1 MADIEVKIYWEG
13 RLIKTVMRPKRV
25 IDGTTAVVYK
35 KKLFALKP
43 GCRIDVDKPPLSGTK
58 SPPDQEIMAAANMK
72 TPSGA
77 IPVAM
82 KRKEKSPTGT
92 VDELARKLYGV
103 TIEGG
108 PARFRGPGWY
118 STGATVCVCPEC
130 RSTLYGLRKPYT
142 SQGKPYHYWA
152 LVCVK
157 CKVALELSQITDEQ
171 RKLLS
176 KASNHRPSEAD
187 KPRLSES
194 ELARD
199 QKVTPAATAK
209 NPPTATPA
217 AAKRR
222 EKPIE
227 WVAEQRAVIDLET
240 TARVLVS
247 AGPGM
252 GKTAVA
258 CARVAKLVANGVE
271 PANIWLISFTRT
283 AVREIRNR
291 IAALV
296 KKEDRASAVRIT
308 TLDSHAWHLAQGFDG
323 ESAKKI
329 FRGYDETIE
338 SVIKLL
344 EESSEALDEYLES
357 LEHLIVDEAQDL
369 VGLRADL
376 VFALIKR
383 LPASCGVTVF
393 ADDAQAIYGWSA
405 EDAKPGELRDSDD
418 NLSKRLRVS
427 KAVPFRKME
436 LRTVHRTD
444 SEGLKKIFEFTRDK
458 VLRPSANAAMK
469 VLEIRTDIENFAD
482 AKIGEVLQQGVA
494 GRDDILLL
502 FRRRGEVLLASSF
515 LLGAG
520 IAHRVRMSG
529 APVCVAPWIGITLR
543 EFSDRYLTREQFE
556 ELWAKHMDNAGAD
569 HPGQE
574 EAWSQLQVTAGDR
587 GGRIEMRRLRAKL
600 GTSSPPLVFCNPELG
615 TNGPI
620 VGTIHAS
627 KGREADN
634 VHLMLPSDSGKHDT
648 DEESRVLF
656 VGATR
661 ARNSL
666 HIGKGY
672 RYSGSS
678 LDGSGRA
685 YRNSVKGKGTW
696 ANVEIG
702 RAGDLDELSCVSTS
716 NPFGAPAT
724 KEAQTLLSR
733 FGRAIA
739 PAKALCVRESDGS
752 YRWQLMMQ
760 QGKKDIHLGLLD
772 SRMVSDLF
780 EVGKQVR
787 AWQSWRVKLKPASQI
802 EHMYIVGVRS
812 VVLPTDHTH
821 LESLERPYSESG
833 IFLCPI
839 VYGFP
844 NVTYQSYK
852 G

>member
-1 MADIEVKIYWEG
+1 MADIDVRVYWKG
-13 RLIKTVMRPKRV
+13 RLIRTVMRPKHV
-25 IDGTTAVVYK
+25 IEGVTAVVYK
-35 KKLFALKP
+35 KKIYALKP
-43 GCRIDVDKPPLSGTK
+43 GGRIDVDKPPLDESK
-58 SPPDQEIMAAANMK
+58 RAPDQEIMTASITKSPPAAS
-72 TPSGA
+72 SGA
-77 IPVAM
+77 AKHR
-82 KRKEKSPTGT
+82 KRLIDWD
-92 VDELARKLYGV
+92 V
-103 TIEGG
+103 
-108 PARFRGPGWY
+108 
-118 STGATVCVCPEC
+118 
-130 RSTLYGLRKPYT
+130 
-142 SQGKPYHYWA
+142 
-152 LVCVK
+152 
-157 CKVALELSQITDEQ
+157 
-171 RKLLS
+171 
-176 KASNHRPSEAD
+176 
-187 KPRLSES
+187 
-194 ELARD
+194 
-199 QKVTPAATAK
+199 
-209 NPPTATPA
+209 
-217 AAKRR
+217 
-222 EKPIE
+222 
-227 WVAEQRAVIDLET
+227 EQRAVIDLAA

-258 CARVAKLVANGVE
+258 CARVAKLVADGVE

-283 AVREIRNR
+283 AVTEIRNR

-308 TLDSHAWHLAQGFDG
+308 TLDSHAWHLAQGFEG
-323 ESAKKI
+323 ESAKRI
-329 FRGYDETIE
+329 FRGYDETIG

-344 EESSEALDEYLES
+344 EQGSEGLDEYLES

-376 VFALIKR
+376 VFSLIKR

-405 EDAKPGELRDSDD
+405 EDAKPGELLDSDN

-427 KAVPFRKME
+427 KAVPFRTME

-444 SEGLKKIFEFTRDK
+444 SEGLRNIFEFTRAK
-458 VLRPSANAAMK
+458 VLRPTSNAATK

-482 AKIGEVLQQGVA
+482 AKIGEVLQQGIA
-494 GRDDILLL
+494 GRDDVLLL
-502 FRRRGEVLLASSF
+502 FRRRGEVLMASSF
-515 LLGAG
+515 LVGAG

-529 APVCVAPWIGITLR
+529 APVCVAPWVGITLR
-543 EFSDRYLTREQFE
+543 EFTDRYLTREQFE
-556 ELWAKHMDNAGAD
+556 ELWAKHIDKAGD
-569 HPGQE
+569 GHPGRDD
-574 EAWSQLQVTAGDR
+574 AWSQLQVAAGDR
-587 GGRIEMRRLRAKL
+587 GGRIEMRRLRARL

-672 RYSGSS
+672 QYSGSS

-685 YRNSVKGKGTW
+685 YRNAMKGKGTW

-702 RAGDLDELSCVSTS
+702 RAGDLDELSCVSAN
-716 NPFGAPAT
+716 NPFGASAT
-724 KEAQTLLSR
+724 KAAQTLLSR
-733 FGRAIA
+733 FGGSIA
-739 PAKALCVRESDGS
+739 PARAVCVREDDGS
-752 YRWQLMMQ
+752 YRWQLTMQ
-760 QGKKDIHLGLLD
+760 QGKKDIHLGFLG
-772 SRMVSDLF
+772 SRMVADLF

-787 AWQSWRVKLKPASQI
+787 AWQSWRSKLKPASQI
-802 EHMYIVGVRS
+802 EHMYVIGVRS
-812 VVLPTDHTH
+812 VVLPADHPH

-844 NVTYQSYK
+844 DVRYQSYK

>member
-1 MADIEVKIYWEG
+1 MADIEVKIYWQG
-13 RLIKTVMRPKRV
+13 RLIKTVTRPERI
-25 IDGTTAVVYK
+25 IDGVTVVRYK
-35 KKLFALKP
+35 KKFFALKP
-43 GCRIDVDKPPLSGTK
+43 GLRIDIDKPPLGGASRRSDDEVISDANKNTPLSK
-58 SPPDQEIMAAANMK
+58 TAAA
-72 TPSGA
+72 
-77 IPVAM
+77 V
-82 KRKEKSPTGT
+82 KRS
-92 VDELARKLYGV
+92 
-103 TIEGG
+103 
-108 PARFRGPGWY
+108 
-118 STGATVCVCPEC
+118 
-130 RSTLYGLRKPYT
+130 
-142 SQGKPYHYWA
+142 
-152 LVCVK
+152 
-157 CKVALELSQITDEQ
+157 
-171 RKLLS
+171 
-176 KASNHRPSEAD
+176 
-187 KPRLSES
+187 
-194 ELARD
+194 
-199 QKVTPAATAK
+199 
-209 NPPTATPA
+209 
-217 AAKRR
+217 

-227 WVAEQRAVIDLET
+227 WDAEQRAVIDLET

-258 CARVAKLVANGVE
+258 CARVAKLVADGVE

-296 KKEDRASAVRIT
+296 KEEGRASSVRIT

-338 SVIKLL
+338 SVLTLL

-357 LEHLIVDEAQDL
+357 MEHLIVDEAQDL

-376 VFALIKR
+376 VFALMER

-405 EDAKPGELRDSDD
+405 EDTKTGELRNADD

-427 KAVPFRKME
+427 RLVPFRTME
-436 LRTVHRTD
+436 LRKVYRTD
-444 SEGLKKIFEFTRDK
+444 SSGLKTIFESTRQK
-458 VLRPSANAAMK
+458 VLRPSTNAATK
-469 VLEIRTDIENFAD
+469 VLEIRTDIEKFAD
-482 AKIGEVLQQGVA
+482 GGIGQVLQQGIE
-494 GRDDILLL
+494 GRTEVLLL

-515 LLGAG
+515 LLGKG

-529 APVCVAPWIGITLR
+529 APVCVAPWVAITLR
-543 EFSDRYLTREQFE
+543 EFTDRYLTHEQFA
-556 ELWAKHMDNAGAD
+556 ELWAKRMDDAGGH
-569 HPGQE
+569 HPDQE
-574 EAWSQLQVTAGDR
+574 DAWSHLRVAAGDR

-615 TNGPI
+615 TSGPI

-627 KGREADN
+627 KGREADD
-634 VHLMLPSDSGKHDT
+634 VHLMLPNDSGNHET

-672 RYSGSS
+672 QYSGTS

-685 YRNSVKGKGTW
+685 YRPPAKGKGTW
-696 ANVEIG
+696 AHVEIG
-702 RAGDLDELSCVSTS
+702 RAGDLDELSCVAANS
-716 NPFGAPAT
+716 PFGPSAISS
-724 KEAQTLLSR
+724 AQTLLSR
-733 FGRAIA
+733 FGGAIA
-739 PAKALCVRESDGS
+739 PAKVLCVQEGS
-752 YRWQLMMQ
+752 GTYRWHLMVK
-760 QGKKDIHLGLLD
+760 QGEEDIYLGLLAN
-772 SRMVSDLF
+772 RVVADLF
-780 EVGKQVR
+780 EVGKRVR
-787 AWQSWRVKLKPASQI
+787 AWQSWRAQLKPASQI

-812 VVLPTDHTH
+812 VVLPSDHPH
-821 LESLERPYSESG
+821 LESLEKPYSESG

-844 NVTYQSYK
+844 PVRYESYQR
-852 G
+852 